1 MTERE
6 KHIQHINEMQDAYN
20 KTKSDK
26 AKRDLR
32 KGIHKAKKQL
42 LMYDR
47 CYGK

>member
-1 MTERE
+1 MSERE
-6 KHIQHINEMQDAYN
+6 KHLQHIAEMERAYK

-32 KGIHKAKKQL
+32 KGIHRAKKQL

-47 CYGK
+47 YYN

>member
-6 KHIQHINEMQDAYN
+6 KHIQHIDEMQKAYN

-32 KGIHKAKKQL
+32 KGIHKAKNS
-42 LMYDR
+42 
-47 CYGK
+47 C

>member
-1 MTERE
+1 MSERE
-6 KHIQHINEMQDAYN
+6 KHLQHIADMERAYD

-47 CYGK
+47 YYGK

>member
-1 MTERE
+1 MNERE
-6 KHIQHINEMQDAYN
+6 KYIQHIDEMQEAYK

-32 KGIHKAKKQL
+32 KGIHRAKKQL
-42 LMYDR
+42 LMYGR